1 MSWSISQVL
10 LVSNDLVSVVLTDR
24 EQFVSYY
31 VQP

>member
-10 LVSNDLVSVVLTDR
+10 LVGNDLVSVVLTDR
-24 EQFVSYY
+24 EQFVSYD